1 MTNPLSTQEKL
12 AIACAGVPLTAGTS
26 IYVLWRLTYWT
37 DLEWAGIW
45 TIQIGTLLF
54 LIGGLLLLSDLWLS
68 KSGQRNWVRKFVIG
82 ILLLANF
89 PVSGFFISSVFE
101 VRTRY
106 VIEVVNKTGQDVASF
121 QLISDKGQKKLGPIS
136 DRNSVKTYIHVSEY
150 NCLSRTVTPS
160 SAEIKSI
167 QSTDSCFNDIGDG
180 ISIELHPDGV
190 VRTVPIKR

>member
-1 MTNPLSTQEKL
+1 MNEAFCVFASHAFLRRNQPLTNPLSTQEKL

-89 PVSGFFISSVFE
+89 PVSGFFSV
-101 VRTRY
+101 
-106 VIEVVNKTGQDVASF
+106 
-121 QLISDKGQKKLGPIS
+121 
-136 DRNSVKTYIHVSEY
+136 
-150 NCLSRTVTPS
+150 PS
-160 SAEIKSI
+160 SKFVNA
-167 QSTDSCFNDIGDG
+167 T
-180 ISIELHPDGV
+180 
-190 VRTVPIKR
+190 